1 MVGDRRLCVSRAFR
15 EGKGGIPPPASPRRL
30 FYAHIN
36 LVSYFPLFH
45 VHFFCWADTKEKEH
59 NGNTVRKDPRM
70 GTDKSRAAFF
80 PPLSIHIRR
89 EWEEGVGGERCRS
102 LMHIFLAGYTCAQYL
117 FVRITRSGG
126 GGKRK
131 GLDGP
136 RRSVASR
143 EEKDSVTLIRVQVII
158 WIHAC
163 MYAYARVEDH
173 DGKGDVTME

>member
-1 MVGDRRLCVSRAFR
+1 MCTVS
-15 EGKGGIPPPASPRRL
+15 
-30 FYAHIN
+30 
-36 LVSYFPLFH
+36 
-45 VHFFCWADTKEKEH
+45 
-59 NGNTVRKDPRM
+59 
-70 GTDKSRAAFF
+70 
-80 PPLSIHIRR
+80 
-89 EWEEGVGGERCRS
+89 
-102 LMHIFLAGYTCAQYL
+102 

-158 WIHAC
+158 WIHAS
-163 MYAYARVEDH
+163 MYAHARVEDH